1 MDLCPSRRVS
11 VAAPTRT
18 QNEATPGRQSG
29 LCIHS
34 RVLSEAQRID
44 RQVRR
49 SHREDLHSDR
59 SWPSSPKREPLSMIR
74 VWLSISIVD
83 SKLNRN
89 GSRGRHRA
97 AKIAADSRLWV
108 QVTAS
113 AAGHEKG
120 TRPTKNALHASG
132 FA

>member
-1 MDLCPSRRVS
+1 ML
-11 VAAPTRT
+11 
-18 QNEATPGRQSG
+18 
-29 LCIHS
+29 
-34 RVLSEAQRID
+34 EAQRND

-49 SHREDLHSDR
+49 GHREDLHSDR
-59 SWPSSPKREPLSMIR
+59 SLPSSPKRGPRSMIR

-97 AKIAADSRLWV
+97 VKIAADGQFWV

-113 AAGHEKG
+113 AAGCQKG